1 MSFISRFHRQYTR
14 NFFDLLKH
22 HKVYGWSTVIS
33 LVLVILTFALPMWRV
48 MPFIE
53 QDEFLP
59 LHYNIYFG
67 IDRFGPWYFIFV
79 PAALG
84 GTLLIINLIFQTAF
98 FRRESVL
105 SYFFAVA
112 TVFSEIML
120 FVAMIFIVLLNI

>member
-1 MSFISRFHRQYTR
+1 MSFITRFHHQYTR
-14 NFFDLLKH
+14 NFIDLLKH
-22 HKVYGWSTVIS
+22 HKIYSWSTVIS
-33 LVLVILTFALPMWRV
+33 LVLVILTFALPAWRV
-48 MPFIE
+48 LPLVQE
-53 QDEFLP
+53 QDFLP

-67 IDRFGPWYFIFV
+67 IDRFGPWYYIFV

>member
-14 NFFDLLKH
+14 NFLDLLKH
-22 HKVYGWSTVIS
+22 HKIYSWSTLVS
-33 LVLVILTFALPMWRV
+33 LVLVILTFALPAWRV
-48 MPFIE
+48 LPLVQE
-53 QDEFLP
+53 QDFLP

-67 IDRFGPWYFIFV
+67 IDRFGPWYYIFV

-105 SYFFAVA
+105 SYFFAIA

>member
-1 MSFISRFHRQYTR
+1 MSFISRFHRQYTC
-14 NFFDLLKH
+14 NFIDLLKH
-22 HKVYGWSTVIS
+22 HRIYSWSTIVS
-33 LVLVILTFALPMWRV
+33 LVLVILTFVLPVWRV
-48 MPFIE
+48 LPLIE
-53 QDEFLP
+53 NQNFLP

-67 IDRFGPWYFIFV
+67 IDRFGPWYYIFV

-84 GTLLIINLIFQTAF
+84 GALLIINLIFQTAF

-112 TVFSEIML
+112 TVFSEIVL

>member
-1 MSFISRFHRQYTR
+1 
-14 NFFDLLKH
+14 
-22 HKVYGWSTVIS
+22 
-33 LVLVILTFALPMWRV
+33 
-48 MPFIE
+48 
-53 QDEFLP
+53 
-59 LHYNIYFG
+59 HYNIYFG
-67 IDRFGPWYFIFV
+67 IDRFGPWYYIFV